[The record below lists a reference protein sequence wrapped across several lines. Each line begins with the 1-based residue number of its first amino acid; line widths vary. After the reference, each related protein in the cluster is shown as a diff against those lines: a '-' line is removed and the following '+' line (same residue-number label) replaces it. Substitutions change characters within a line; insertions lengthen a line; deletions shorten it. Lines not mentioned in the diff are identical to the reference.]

1 MKVSRLYQASTAG
14 FSSLHVLRGGSTAQD
29 ADAAAGSRAQMRR
42 QPLPPVGAGEGP
54 VAQREAE
61 HSPKSAPLDPV
72 QGGPGLGQDLTS
84 GPTWPPG
91 AADLAGPANPLAD
104 ALPETVGSLPSEVI
118 PGIIGGVVG
127 GLGGVLG
134 GLAGAGQKALQGM
147 ETGGRADD
155 ERPGPASAGR

>member
-1 MKVSRLYQASTAG
+1 MS
-14 FSSLHVLRGGSTAQD
+14 
-29 ADAAAGSRAQMRR
+29 ADA
-42 QPLPPVGAGEGP
+42 GP

-61 HSPKSAPLDPV
+61 HSPKGAPLDPV
-72 QGGPGLGQDLTS
+72 QAGPGVGQDLTS

-91 AADLAGPANPLAD
+91 AADPASLANPLAD

-147 ETGGRADD
+147 EQAAGADD
-155 ERPGPASAGR
+155 ERSGPASARW